1 MRYRKYFICLI
12 FNMFIELEKHDY
24 FGEKFLHMGKHSLYF
39 PQPEDIPPNPWIFQ
53 KYKMIDT
60 HLILIRNRH
69 L

>member
-1 MRYRKYFICLI
+1 
-12 FNMFIELEKHDY
+12 MFIELEKNDY
-24 FGEKFLHMGKHSLYF
+24 FGGKFLHMGKHSLYF